1 MLGGAQKRLDVSGTV
16 SLLATRGRMQRE
28 NGKFDRAGGSQGGG
42 GRACRF
48 SWIDPGIGVEVFAVD
63 AIVMEGE
70 PFG

>member
-1 MLGGAQKRLDVSGTV
+1 
-16 SLLATRGRMQRE
+16 MQRE